1 LKKKKPQFRG
11 KKSMP
16 VRIWGE
22 EDVPWTFFER
32 EITST
37 LFFFQRL
44 VVATQLFSPRFFRA
58 MLEFD
63 VFFFLDGL
71 EKNHQLALNWCCFFL
86 VEDVYP

>member
-1 LKKKKPQFRG
+1 
-11 KKSMP
+11 MP

-44 VVATQLFSPRFFRA
+44 VVATQLFSPQFFRA

-63 VFFFLDGL
+63 VFFFSDGL
-71 EKNHQLALNWCCFFL
+71 EKNHQLDLNGPQKAPCRLSGLCCVARVCCKF
-86 VEDVYP
+86 